1 MKNSKQS
8 LFIWILLA
16 VSSLGLVVAFILFRN
31 SRKKE
36 QEPEQEQEADHD
48 LIHEAPDLD
57 LIPLY
62 KMIRERVDLESRI
75 EQKDIAS
82 KLLTAQA
89 IVEASDNY
97 NAFSLK
103 HPAGVRKTTSKG
115 ADDEGFAT
123 YSSYEESIEDRLLYD
138 EYNNISYEGMNVVS
152 FCQKMNELK
161 YFEGRFKFLNYK
173 NELQKAFNELIS
185 QLNNG

>member
-1 MKNSKQS
+1 MKKSKQS
-8 LFIWILLA
+8 WAGWILLA
-16 VSSLGLVVAFILFRN
+16 VSLVGLAVAFVIFRK
-31 SRKKE
+31 SRNQD
-36 QEPEQEQEADHD
+36 QEPEPEPEQDHD
-48 LIHEAPDLD
+48 IIHEAPELD

-75 EQKDIAS
+75 ENKDIAS

-115 ADDEGFAT
+115 ADEEGFAT
-123 YSSYEESIEDRLLYD
+123 YLSYEESIEDRLLYD